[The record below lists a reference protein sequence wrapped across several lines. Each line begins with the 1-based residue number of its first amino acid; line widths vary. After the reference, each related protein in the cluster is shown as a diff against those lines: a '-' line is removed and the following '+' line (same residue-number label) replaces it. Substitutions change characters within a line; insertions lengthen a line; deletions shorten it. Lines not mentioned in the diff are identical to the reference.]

1 MLTTI
6 TPASDSDL
14 TTLASVKAEFGIVT
28 GADDALLLA
37 LIGQASAAIERNL
50 NRGALGLA
58 TYQETYRAPPAAGG
72 YGGRGRLRLM
82 LSRTPV
88 STITSIVEDGVI
100 LTAGDDYDFEPDV
113 GFVNRLAGGRARE
126 WTAQTI
132 QVTYDAG
139 YILPRFPARDLPA
152 DIERACISLVKLYYF
167 ARNRDPLVKSEDV
180 QGAVNT
186 AYFVGG
192 DAIPPDIAGLLD
204 RFREISI

>member
-1 MLTTI
+1 MLTTV
-6 TPASDSDL
+6 TPPADTDL
-14 TTLASVKAEFGIVT
+14 TTLASVKAELSLANGT
-28 GADDALLLA
+28 DDAAILA
-37 LIGQASAAIERNL
+37 MIGQASAAIERDL

-58 TYQETYRAPPAAGG
+58 SYVETFRAPPSTGG
-72 YGGRGRLRLM
+72 YSGRGRLRLM

-88 STITSIVEDGVI
+88 ATITSIVEDGVT
-100 LTAGDDYDFEPDV
+100 LTAGTDFDFEADT
-113 GFVNRLAGGRARE
+113 GFVNRIAGGRVRE

-152 DIERACISLVKLYYF
+152 DIERACLSLVKLYYF

>member
-1 MLTTI
+1 MLTVLTAP
-6 TPASDSDL
+6 TDTDL
-14 TTLASVKAEFGIVT
+14 TTLATMKAELGIVT
-28 GADDALLLA
+28 GADDAAILA
-37 LIGQASAAIERNL
+37 MIGQASAAIERDL

-58 TYQETYRAPPAAGG
+58 SYCETYRTSPSTGG
-72 YGGRGRLRLM
+72 YSGRGRLRLM

-88 STITSIVEDGVI
+88 ATITSIVEDGQT
-100 LTAGDDYDFEPDV
+100 LTAGDDFDFEADV
-113 GFVNRLAGGRARE
+113 GFVNRLAGGRVRE

-139 YILPRFPARDLPA
+139 YVLPRFPARDLPA
-152 DIERACISLVKLYYF
+152 DIERACLSLVKLYYF

-192 DAIPPDIAGLLD
+192 GAIPPDISGLLD